1 MYTPKRMF
9 VALIAMAMASVA
21 LVLTPAGS
29 ARDAKVV
36 GTPATYTDPT
46 GDAKSAPD
54 VAKVAMDLDSASGG
68 MSIQIDFAGNEELS
82 NDGAVI
88 VAFDTDRNSGTGDQT
103 GSEYILAIF
112 SNGIG
117 FLKWNGSDM
126 AVFSHQPTILGRAP
140 GNLVVALCSCD
151 LGTQNF
157 DFAVVGFRGN
167 DIDIAPDNGASFPI
181 EHDAVS
187 IRSLLYS
194 MAPLFPKAG
203 KRFTVKIE
211 GVRLEGTNEVVLPE
225 SFSCSAKLSGR
236 ALTGRGAG
244 GCSWLLP
251 KKARGKK
258 LSVRVD
264 VSYHGDSET
273 FSQTYKV
280 S

>member
-1 MYTPKRMF
+1 MF
-9 VALIAMAMASVA
+9 ATVTAVAAAGVALI
-21 LVLTPAGS
+21 LTPAGA
-29 ARDAKVV
+29 AREAKVA
-36 GTPATYTDPT
+36 GTPATYTDAA

-54 VAKVAMDLDSASGG
+54 VVNVAMGLDSASGG
-68 MSIQIDFAGNEELS
+68 LSIQIDFADSEALS

-103 GSEYILAIF
+103 GSEYVIAIF

-126 AVFSHQPTILGRAP
+126 AVFNHQPTILGRAP
-140 GNLVVALCSCD
+140 GKLVIALCSCD
-151 LGTQNF
+151 LGTQSF

-167 DIDIAPDNGASFPI
+167 DIDVAPDSGASFPI
-181 EHDAVS
+181 QENDVS

-194 MAPLFPKAG
+194 MTPLFPKAG
-203 KRFTVKIE
+203 KRFTIKVE

-225 SFSCSAKLSGR
+225 SFSCSARLGAK
-236 ALTGRGAG
+236 ALKGTSTE

-258 LSVRVD
+258 LTVSVN

-280 S
+280 R